1 MSSKIKI
8 NKYDI
13 QLLLLWFALFPIDIP
28 GKIVYFIQAIL
39 AIIIFINAFGE
50 IRKVP
55 MFPLVCLFPLAII
68 VSCVTNRNTILL
80 TQTLRGFIY
89 ALLIIDLYIFIHKYI
104 RVRGDKE
111 LLHNLYAFSK
121 VYFILS
127 SAWILVLCI
136 TMRMTENLDQVYL
149 VLGGKFNT
157 AYLMLIFL
165 ILFYSSWNGNK
176 ILSRNWK
183 SGIFFVLALF
193 SIIICQIIHVST
205 GIVAI
210 SVFYI
215 LVVMPKEFLK
225 SINNPILL
233 VVIIVTSM
241 VTVFFISFILKQP
254 FIQNLIV
261 NILHEDLSLTGRI
274 ELYKLL
280 SPLLLKSGAWGGG
293 FGSYVAAQLGYHGW
307 YNAQNGLAEV
317 ILTYGYCGTIGF
329 LLLCYVSSLKSKGY
343 YKALNAGIFTFILI
357 AIVEVPFDARFIFL
371 LALFMLLEK
380 KEV

>member
-1 MSSKIKI
+1 MSSKIRI

-13 QLLLLWFALFPIDIP
+13 QLLLLWFALFPIEIP
-28 GKIVYFIQAIL
+28 GKIVYFIQAIF

-55 MFPLVCLFPLAII
+55 MFPLVSLFPLTII
-68 VSCVTNRNTILL
+68 ISCVTNRNTILL

-104 RVRGDKE
+104 RVRGEKE

-176 ILSRNWK
+176 ILSWKWK
-183 SGIFFVLALF
+183 SIIFLVLALF
-193 SIIICQIIHVST
+193 SIMICQILHVST

-210 SVFYI
+210 SFFYI

-225 SINNPILL
+225 LINKPIML
-233 VVIIVTSM
+233 VTIIVTSM
-241 VTVFFISFILKQP
+241 VIVF
-254 FIQNLIV
+254 
-261 NILHEDLSLTGRI
+261 
-274 ELYKLL
+274 LY
-280 SPLLLKSGAWGGG
+280 PL
-293 FGSYVAAQLGYHGW
+293 F
-307 YNAQNGLAEV
+307 
-317 ILTYGYCGTIGF
+317 
-329 LLLCYVSSLKSKGY
+329 
-343 YKALNAGIFTFILI
+343 
-357 AIVEVPFDARFIFL
+357 
-371 LALFMLLEK
+371 
-380 KEV
+380 

>member
-1 MSSKIKI
+1 MSSKIRI

-13 QLLLLWFALFPIDIP
+13 QLLLLWFALFPIEIP
-28 GKIVYFIQAIL
+28 GKIVYFIQAIF

-55 MFPLVCLFPLAII
+55 MFPLVSLFPLTII
-68 VSCVTNRNTILL
+68 ISCVTNRNTILL

-104 RVRGDKE
+104 RVRGEKE

-136 TMRMTENLDQVYL
+136 TMRMTENLDDVYL

-176 ILSRNWK
+176 ILSWKWK
-183 SGIFFVLALF
+183 SIIFLVLALF
-193 SIIICQIIHVST
+193 SIMICQILHVST

-210 SVFYI
+210 SFFYI

-225 SINNPILL
+225 LINKPIML
-233 VVIIVTSM
+233 VTIIVTSM
-241 VTVFFISFILKQP
+241 VIVFFISFILKQP
-254 FIQNLIV
+254 FIQNLII

-317 ILTYGYCGTIGF
+317 INIWILWYNWFFTSM
-329 LLLCYVSSLKSKGY
+329 LC
-343 YKALNAGIFTFILI
+343 
-357 AIVEVPFDARFIFL
+357 
-371 LALFMLLEK
+371 
-380 KEV
+380 

>member
-1 MSSKIKI
+1 M
-8 NKYDI
+8 
-13 QLLLLWFALFPIDIP
+13 
-28 GKIVYFIQAIL
+28 
-39 AIIIFINAFGE
+39 
-50 IRKVP
+50 
-55 MFPLVCLFPLAII
+55 
-68 VSCVTNRNTILL
+68 
-80 TQTLRGFIY
+80 
-89 ALLIIDLYIFIHKYI
+89 
-104 RVRGDKE
+104 
-111 LLHNLYAFSK
+111 
-121 VYFILS
+121 
-127 SAWILVLCI
+127 
-136 TMRMTENLDQVYL
+136 
-149 VLGGKFNT
+149 
-157 AYLMLIFL
+157 
-165 ILFYSSWNGNK
+165 
-176 ILSRNWK
+176 
-183 SGIFFVLALF
+183 
-193 SIIICQIIHVST
+193 
-205 GIVAI
+205 AI

-317 ILTYGYCGTIGF
+317 ILTYGYGGTIGF

>member
-28 GKIVYFIQAIL
+28 GKIVYFIQAIF

-55 MFPLVCLFPLAII
+55 MSPLVCLFPLAII

-215 LVVMPKEFLK
+215 FVVMPKEFLK
-225 SINNPILL
+225 SEMQE
-233 VVIIVTSM
+233 SR
-241 VTVFFISFILKQP
+241 KC
-254 FIQNLIV
+254 
-261 NILHEDLSLTGRI
+261 RR
-274 ELYKLL
+274 
-280 SPLLLKSGAWGGG
+280 
-293 FGSYVAAQLGYHGW
+293 
-307 YNAQNGLAEV
+307 
-317 ILTYGYCGTIGF
+317 
-329 LLLCYVSSLKSKGY
+329 
-343 YKALNAGIFTFILI
+343 
-357 AIVEVPFDARFIFL
+357 RFQ
-371 LALFMLLEK
+371 
-380 KEV
+380 